1 MRASC
6 EKTAVFKCVAVTVFA
21 GLSIW
26 SAGSAIADEEREG
39 DEERRPRT
47 LYEITPFAGY
57 RLGGDFN
64 LANSR
69 QRADLD
75 DHGSFALSVA
85 VRRDGWSQY
94 ELLYARQETQLER
107 DSPLAP
113 LDVNVEYLHLGGT
126 LDADVESDFPLQPY
140 ILGGLGITRMTLQS
154 GSDDTRFSFSLGGGL
169 RVPVTP
175 RFNIR
180 LEARG
185 FLTLVDSNSAVF
197 CASGSFGGV
206 CSIRAKGSTFTQ
218 FELMAGAAFAF

>member
-6 EKTAVFKCVAVTVFA
+6 EKTADFKCRIAVTVFA
-21 GLSIW
+21 ALSIW
-26 SAGSAIADEEREG
+26 SAGSANADEEREHA
-39 DEERRPRT
+39 EERLRT

-57 RLGGDFN
+57 RLGGNFD
-64 LANSR
+64 LANSN
-69 QRADLD
+69 QRANLD
-75 DHGSFALSVA
+75 DHGSFALAVA
-85 VRRDGWSQY
+85 VRRDEVSQY

-107 DSPLAP
+107 NSPLAP

-126 LDADVESDFPLQPY
+126 LETDVESDFPLQPY
-140 ILGGLGITRMTLQS
+140 LSGGLGITRLTLQS
-154 GSDDTRFSFSLGGGL
+154 GTDDTRFSMSLGGGL

-175 RFNIR
+175 HFNIR

-185 FLTLVDSNSAVF
+185 FLTLVDSNSAIF

-206 CSIRAKGSTFTQ
+206 CSIRSKGSTFTQ